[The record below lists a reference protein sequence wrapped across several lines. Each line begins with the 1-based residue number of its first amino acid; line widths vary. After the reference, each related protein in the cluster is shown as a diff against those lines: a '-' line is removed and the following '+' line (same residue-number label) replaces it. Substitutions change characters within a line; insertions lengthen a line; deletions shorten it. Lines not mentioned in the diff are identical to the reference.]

1 MADLPGAV
9 DLADLGDFAYLAG
22 ARLNLTSFQPP
33 ADFED
38 LADFVDWGAD
48 FLEQEDFTGVEGA
61 EHLTR
66 FLGGAEHLTLLG
78 EGLRALSVRMDS
90 PRKVISDKPFR
101 KSAIGTR
108 GLVTVGRTSDG

>member
-22 ARLNLTSFQPP
+22 ARLHLTSFQPP

-38 LADFVDWGAD
+38 LADFVDWGAN

-61 EHLTR
+61 EHLTH
-66 FLGGAEHLTLLG
+66 FLGGF
-78 EGLRALSVRMDS
+78 D
-90 PRKVISDKPFR
+90 
-101 KSAIGTR
+101 
-108 GLVTVGRTSDG
+108 GLVGELVTTSEYRGTDKIDVSGTGAHDLPSVQKQGLPTMMGRTSDG